1 MQYERMQPISLAKGQ
16 ILMIFRCSSP
26 GILPTSASSSVNG
39 TSDQQP
45 RSSSPSSPSSSS
57 PWATKPSDL
66 SPAATNKLS
75 ITASALPP
83 VSSRLFAPILCTA
96 ITHMKPQDKRKQNVA
111 LYPLAL
117 SENCLGDNLQNRT
130 VAKSCR
136 EVLMVLLLNRLPS
149 CQGNPSNKP
158 TNAPTSSRPSCMLY
172 RTFTPLCS
180 CKFLITPSWER
191 AASLTKTGLS
201 S

>member
-1 MQYERMQPISLAKGQ
+1 MLFTWDTTNLCIVFRQWHVRSTTSLLFSLVAVILLAMGYEALRSLSRRYEQALDNRVRAAPSK
-16 ILMIFRCSSP
+16 
-26 GILPTSASSSVNG
+26 LPS
-39 TSDQQP
+39 
-45 RSSSPSSPSSSS
+45 
-57 PWATKPSDL
+57 L
-66 SPAATNKLS
+66 C
-75 ITASALPP
+75 
-83 VSSRLFAPILCTA
+83 PILCTVIA
-96 ITHMKPQDKRKQNVA
+96 HMKPQDKRKQNVA

-136 EVLMVLLLNRLPS
+136 EVLMVPLLNRLPS
-149 CQGNPSNKP
+149 CQGNPRNKP
-158 TNAPTSSRPSCMLY
+158 TNAPTSSRPSCMPY